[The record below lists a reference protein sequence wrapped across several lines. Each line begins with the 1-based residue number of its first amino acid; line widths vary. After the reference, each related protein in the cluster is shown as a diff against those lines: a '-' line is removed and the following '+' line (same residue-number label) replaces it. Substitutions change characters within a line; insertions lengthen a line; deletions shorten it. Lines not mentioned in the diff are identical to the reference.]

1 MAELVGDRERER
13 AAHEL
18 KRHYREGRL
27 TTDELA
33 QRLETAL
40 RARSGNQLRVALNE
54 LPGAWRWGDPEA
66 LRETLRTPVRA
77 VRNGAILV
85 GTAVV
90 WLFWSVSLFAAFV
103 AWLAANGPSLG
114 ALLVFPALWFVSSWL
129 LWTGS
134 RRRRLRP

>member
-1 MAELVGDRERER
+1 
-13 AAHEL
+13 
-18 KRHYREGRL
+18 
-27 TTDELA
+27 
-33 QRLETAL
+33 
-40 RARSGNQLRVALNE
+40 
-54 LPGAWRWGDPEA
+54 
-66 LRETLRTPVRA
+66 
-77 VRNGAILV
+77 VRNAAILA

-90 WLFWSVSLFAAFV
+90 WMFWSVSLLAAFV